1 MIPELLSIYP
11 EGSDITIMNT
21 FYQYAVWED
30 GKKLSD
36 DFIILVYKDNKT
48 GKKYHK
54 TIYEPEYT
62 FYVLKEGEKVVP
74 YSRLFIERD
83 KVEPVTVKFKELEKK
98 METLN

>member
-36 DFIILVYKDNKT
+36 DFII
-48 GKKYHK
+48 
-54 TIYEPEYT
+54 
-62 FYVLKEGEKVVP
+62 
-74 YSRLFIERD
+74 
-83 KVEPVTVKFKELEKK
+83 
-98 METLN
+98 